1 MKDTYVDGEKLAR
14 NGRNYY
20 SASFPPQYRGTLLST
35 LVSFS
40 VIQAGMA
47 QQLNLKS
54 CFVTGSIEI
63 LSFKPLIF
71 IPDVLKTSQEED
83 VNTNQ
88 DQICWFRSILTLKD
102 TGFLVC

>member
-1 MKDTYVDGEKLAR
+1 MNAWNVSEVMPGLLAI
-14 NGRNYY
+14 
-20 SASFPPQYRGTLLST
+20 QIQ
-35 LVSFS
+35 
-40 VIQAGMA
+40 IQAGMA

-54 CFVTGSIEI
+54 CFVTGSIEN

-102 TGFLVC
+102 MGILVC